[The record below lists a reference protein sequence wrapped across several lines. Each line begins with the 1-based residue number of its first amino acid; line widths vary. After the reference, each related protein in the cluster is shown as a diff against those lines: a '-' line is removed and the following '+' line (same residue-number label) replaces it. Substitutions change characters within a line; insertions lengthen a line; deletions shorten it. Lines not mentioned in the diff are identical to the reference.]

1 MYLGLPWWLE
11 GKESACNAGEL
22 GSIPGLGRSPREG
35 NGCPLQYSCLE
46 NSMVRGAWEAIVQG
60 VTKSWI
66 QLSNFTHSQYVLGR
80 KVLSFSQGLLLFGCW
95 KAVAVRL
102 FNADPKL
109 LKDYILCQCG
119 HWSLFLSLCSASV
132 LIEISL
138 NAGNLQVLANW
149 HWSSTCQACTVPKD
163 QPKKKLRV
171 FSGVFWAC
179 VLSWAHTWFSKFPHL
194 QSCFYF

>member
-22 GSIPGLGRSPREG
+22 GSIPGLGRSPGEG
-35 NGCPLQYSCLE
+35 KATHSSILAWRIPQSEEPGRLQF
-46 NSMVRGAWEAIVQG
+46 RGSQRVGYNWA
-60 VTKSWI
+60 TS
-66 QLSNFTHSQYVLGR
+66 THSQYVLGR

-109 LKDYILCQCG
+109 LKDYILCKCG

-132 LIEISL
+132 LTEMSL
-138 NAGNLQVLANW
+138 NAGNLRVLANW

-163 QPKKKLRV
+163 EPKKKLRV

-179 VLSWAHTWFSKFPHL
+179 VLSRAHTWFSKFPHL